1 MNFKKHV
8 MKLSIIIPAYN
19 VEAYVERCIVSC
31 ETQDLPTSEYELLV
45 INDGS
50 KDRTLDVINRLA
62 GQYDNI
68 IVFSQENS
76 GQSAARNLGLRHA
89 RGEYICFVDSDDWI
103 APNCLGRLLELARE
117 GRLDVLLFDCADVSA
132 LGEAVRRTSP
142 VVPTLGAITGK
153 ELLLMGSVPMCVGG
167 GVLNR
172 DFLLRNDL
180 WFVEGIYHED
190 TELNPRMFY
199 FAERV
204 CKIDDVY
211 YYVFCNV
218 HSTTRS
224 VNPKKSYDLL
234 QVAASHIAFMEK
246 HVKSNKRL
254 WNVFCGFVGL
264 SINSALSNIYRSNDC
279 GVADKFY
286 EKLVENRYLFEYMR
300 QAVSIKYKVEGWL
313 FHLSPRLFRWL
324 YEKVLAK

>member
-1 MNFKKHV
+1 

-31 ETQDLPTSEYELLV
+31 EQQDLPSSEYELIV
-45 INDGS
+45 VNDGS
-50 KDRTLDVINRLA
+50 KDRTLEIINRLA
-62 GQYDNI
+62 GQYSNI
-68 IVFSQENS
+68 IVFSQENK
-76 GQSAARNLGLRHA
+76 GQSAARNLGLKHA

-103 APNCLGRLLELARE
+103 AHDCLGCLCGQAQADY
-117 GRLDVLLFDCADVSA
+117 LDVLLFNCANVSA
-132 LGEAVRRTSP
+132 SGDIVRRESSITPIQSA
-142 VVPTLGAITGK
+142 VTGK
-153 ELLLMGSVPMCVGG
+153 ELLRSGSVPMCVCG
-167 GVLNR
+167 GVLSR

-180 WFVEGIYHED
+180 WFIEGIYHED

-204 CKIDDVY
+204 RKVDDIY

-234 QVAASHIAFMEK
+234 QVAASHVNFMEK
-246 HVKSNKRL
+246 YVKNDKQL

-264 SINSALSNIYRSNDC
+264 SLNSALNNIYRSNDC
-279 GVADKFY
+279 GVADEFY
-286 EKLVENRYLFEYMR
+286 DKLEKNKYLFEYMK
-300 QAVSIKYKVEGWL
+300 QAASIKYKVEGRL
-313 FHLSPRLFRWL
+313 FQLSPWLFRWL
-324 YEKVLAK
+324 YEKVLVR